1 MTMTATL
8 NSVSELAYR
17 FRQSRVAGVAFAVL
31 FVICIGLIAL
41 ARADTGEAIR
51 VLTFDKD
58 SSVVSRLG
66 TYVRATGTLLL
77 DQPFVAQTNVAG
89 VTLSGSKFYPLMI
102 EGAADPLFVAEG
114 SFPAPD
120 ANGQVTLVGR
130 VETGSTAQPNYYLQ
144 IGDPPNISI
153 QNNLAQ
159 LGIIGALLLL
169 AAWLIAW
176 LISKRDY
183 ALGASGAASEPI
195 GIGALW
201 FGSLGAEFGNAVVR
215 QAPVQVTKTPHEIK
229 LDSAGSRPAWA
240 VRIREVVSVTPTSVA
255 TAYGP
260 LAGARIAFQ
269 DERGLLRHGT
279 IAVGG
284 DSYARSELRALLN
297 NGAIR

>member
-1 MTMTATL
+1 MTATL
-8 NSVSELAYR
+8 DSVSELAYR

-41 ARADTGEAIR
+41 ARTDTGEATR
-51 VLTFDKD
+51 VLPYGKD
-58 SSVVSRLG
+58 SSAISRLE
-66 TYVRATGTLLL
+66 TYVRTTGTLLL
-77 DQPFVAQTNVAG
+77 DQPFVVQTEIGG
-89 VTLSGSKFYPLMI
+89 VTLSGSKFYPLVI

-130 VETGSTAQPNYYLQ
+130 IETGSAAQPSYYLQ
-144 IGDPPNISI
+144 VGDPPNISL
-153 QNNLAQ
+153 QNRLAQ

-176 LISKRDY
+176 LIGKRDY
-183 ALGASGAASEPI
+183 ALGAGGEATEPI
-195 GIGALW
+195 GVGALW

-229 LDSAGSRPAWA
+229 LDSPASRPAWA
-240 VRIREVVSVTPTSVA
+240 VRIREVVSVKPTSVA
-255 TAYGP
+255 TIYGP
-260 LAGARIAFQ
+260 LAGARIEFQ
-269 DERGLLRHGT
+269 DERGLSRHGT
-279 IAVGG
+279 LAVGG
-284 DSYARSELRALLN
+284 DSHARSELRALLN